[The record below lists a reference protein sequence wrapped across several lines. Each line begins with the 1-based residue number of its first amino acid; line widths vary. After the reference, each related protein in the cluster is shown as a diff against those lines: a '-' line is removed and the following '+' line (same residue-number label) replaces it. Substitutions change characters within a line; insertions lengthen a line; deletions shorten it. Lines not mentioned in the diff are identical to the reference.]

1 GVIFST
7 SIQIVAVIIP
17 TPHNH
22 FVAAP
27 YSRVVRSFS
36 GYVCDSGRYPTI
48 RIRIVSS
55 AGVQIIAH
63 LETISTPDNHFIATP
78 NCSVGES
85 AIGRVGESSRRPTI
99 RGWIVFSAGVQNVQ
113 RAWTAP
119 DDHFI
124 AGPYYG
130 MTRSTIRRAGDVC
143 PRIIN
148 ASAISNQRNP
158 VVAGGRCHR
167 GTRLDFCSS

>member
-1 GVIFST
+1 MISTWGRCVGYTGGRPTIGAGVIFST

-48 RIRIVSS
+48 RIRIVSP

-78 NCSVGES
+78 NCSVVES
-85 AIGRVGESSRRPTI
+85 THGRIDGTRGCPTI
-99 RGWIVFSAGVQNVQ
+99 AVGIVSSA
-113 RAWTAP
+113 
-119 DDHFI
+119 
-124 AGPYYG
+124 
-130 MTRSTIRRAGDVC
+130 
-143 PRIIN
+143 
-148 ASAISNQRNP
+148 
-158 VVAGGRCHR
+158 
-167 GTRLDFCSS
+167 